1 MAGLIPLTLGCGAY
15 DRTLALA
22 LGDVRPA
29 GIDLTYLRLP
39 VEEIFWR
46 MTRHGEF
53 DAAEMSLSSYLLRR
67 SRGDEALVA
76 IPVFTSRFFR
86 HSYAWVNAAAGI
98 RRPQDLVGKRIGVPE
113 YQMTAA
119 VWIRGFLED
128 DYGVRPA
135 DVRWFQGGLNQSGRV
150 EKLAIE
156 VPGVEITPI
165 GEGRT
170 LSAMLAAGELDAVIA
185 ARTPASFDGVGV
197 RRLFPDFRTVEADYF
212 RRTGIF
218 PIMHTVAIRREVL
231 DRHPW
236 VARSLYDAFCAAK
249 DRAMLE
255 LSHVSAAPNPSALS
269 VSLPWLI
276 AEVEA
281 TRALMGDD
289 YWPYGLEPNRA
300 TLEALVR
307 YSHAQGLAAR
317 LVPVEELFAPSTL
330 DEYRI

>member
-1 MAGLIPLTLGCGAY
+1 MNIPVTLACGPY

-29 GIDLTYLRLP
+29 GINLTYLRMP

-46 MTRHGEF
+46 MTRHQEF

-67 SRGDEALVA
+67 SRGDDALLA

-86 HSYAWVNAAAGI
+86 HSCIFVNAAAGI
-98 RRPQDLVGKRIGVPE
+98 ERLEDLRGKRVGVPE

-135 DVRWFQGGLNQSGRV
+135 DVRWFRGGLEQPGRV
-150 EKLAIE
+150 EKLAIDI
-156 VPGVEITPI
+156 PGVEITPI
-165 GEGRT
+165 GENQT
-170 LSAMLAAGELDAVIA
+170 LSAMLAAGELDALMG
-185 ARTPASFDGVGV
+185 ARVPSSLDGVRV
-197 RRLFPDFRTVEADYF
+197 RRLFPDYRAVEAEYF

-218 PIMHTVAIRREVL
+218 PIMHTVAIRRELL

-249 DRAMLE
+249 AHALAQLGE
-255 LSHVSAAPNPSALS
+255 SAALT
-269 VSLPWLI
+269 VSLPWLL
-276 AEVEA
+276 AELEA
-281 TRALMGDD
+281 TRTLMGDD
-289 YWPYGLEPNRA
+289 YWSYGVEPNRVA
-300 TLEALVR
+300 LEALAR

-317 LVPVEELFAPSTL
+317 LVRIEELFAPSTL